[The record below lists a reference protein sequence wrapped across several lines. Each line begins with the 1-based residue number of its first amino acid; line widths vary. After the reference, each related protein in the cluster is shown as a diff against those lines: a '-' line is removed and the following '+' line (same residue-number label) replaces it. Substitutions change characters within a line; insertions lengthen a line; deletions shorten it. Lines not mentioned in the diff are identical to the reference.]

1 MTNSSG
7 FRLAGK
13 ITTLLTLMAIAPA
26 SLADKVLNLRRG
38 ITDTS
43 QTVYDLH
50 MLILWVCVAIA
61 ILVFGA
67 MIVSIVLHRK
77 SRGAE
82 PAKFSHSTK
91 AELVWTIIPVIILIA
106 MAVPAAKTLV
116 VMEDLRDSEMSIKI
130 TGYQWRWHYE
140 YLGTDV
146 AFFSSLAR
154 SSNIARQ
161 VGSGVDPFSVEN
173 YLLDVDNSLVV
184 PVDTKIRLL
193 VTSNDV
199 IHSWWMPDLAVKKDA
214 IPGFINEVW
223 FKANETGTY
232 RGQCAELCG
241 RGHGFMPIVVDVL
254 SREDYA
260 AWIDAGSSGEA
271 MAMAEIAADEAIAE
285 VVAIAEEL
293 SGEELYN
300 ISCSACH
307 QSNGQGLPPAFPSL
321 VDSAIVSGPV
331 AEHIDTV
338 VNGKPGTAMVGLS
351 TQLSDAE
358 IAAIITY
365 ERNAWGLNSG
375 DAVEAADIAA
385 AR

>member
-1 MTNSSG
+1 
-7 FRLAGK
+7 
-13 ITTLLTLMAIAPA
+13 
-26 SLADKVLNLRRG
+26 
-38 ITDTS
+38 
-43 QTVYDLH
+43 
-50 MLILWVCVAIA
+50 
-61 ILVFGA
+61 
-67 MIVSIVLHRK
+67 
-77 SRGAE
+77 
-82 PAKFSHSTK
+82 
-91 AELVWTIIPVIILIA
+91 

-130 TGYQWRWHYE
+130 TGYQWKWHYE

-271 MAMAEIAADEAIAE
+271 MAEIAADEAVAE
-285 VVAIAEEL
+285 VVAVAEEL

-331 AEHIDTV
+331 AEHIDSV
-338 VNGKPGTAMVGLS
+338 VNGRPGTAMIGFS

>member
-13 ITTLLTLMAIAPA
+13 ITTLFGLMIIAPTA
-26 SLADKVLNLRRG
+26 FADMVLNLRRG
-38 ITDTS
+38 VTDIS
-43 QTVYDLH
+43 QTVYELH
-50 MLILWVCVAIA
+50 MLILWVCVVIA
-61 ILVFGA
+61 IVVFGI
-67 MIVSIVLHRK
+67 MIVSIVLHRR

-82 PAKFSHSTK
+82 AANFSHSTK
-91 AELVWTIIPVIILIA
+91 AELIWTIIPVIILVW
-106 MAVPAAKTLV
+106 MTVPAAKTLV
-116 VMEDLRDSEMSIKI
+116 VMEDFRDSKMTIKV
-130 TGYQWRWHYE
+130 TGYQWKWHYS
-140 YLGTDV
+140 YLGTEVD
-146 AFFSSLAR
+146 FFSTLAR

-161 VGSGVDPFSVEN
+161 LRSGVDPFSVEN
-173 YLLDVDNSLVV
+173 YLLDVDKPLVV

-193 VTSNDV
+193 ITSNDV
-199 IHSWWMPDLAVKKDA
+199 IHAWWMPSFAVKKDA

-223 FKANETGTY
+223 FKANETGTF

-254 SREDYA
+254 SRQDYA
-260 AWIDAGSSGEA
+260 AWIDAKGSGETVA
-271 MAMAEIAADEAIAE
+271 MVDSTAAAEAPAAAR
-285 VVAIAEEL
+285 EL

-300 ISCSACH
+300 ISCGACH

-321 VDSAIVSGPV
+321 VDSAMVDGPI
-331 AEHIDTV
+331 AEHIDIV
-338 VNGKPGTAMVGLS
+338 MNGRVGTAMVGFS

-358 IAAIITY
+358 LAAIISY

-375 DAVEAADIAA
+375 DTVQASDIAA